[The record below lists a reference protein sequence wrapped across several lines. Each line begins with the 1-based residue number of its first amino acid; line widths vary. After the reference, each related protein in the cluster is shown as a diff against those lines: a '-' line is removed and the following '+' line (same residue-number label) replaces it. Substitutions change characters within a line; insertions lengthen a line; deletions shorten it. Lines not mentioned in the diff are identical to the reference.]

1 MHMKEVLRKDD
12 LKRLEEGLDRTDV
25 AKIITGVRR
34 CGKSTLMLQ
43 FIRRLKDLGVDD
55 SRIFYL
61 NLEDEKAEDIMN
73 HKDLSGAIRSSVSH
87 DERVYVFL
95 DEVQRVDGWERT
107 VNALMVSYDADV
119 YITGSNAFLLS
130 SELSTF
136 ISGRYIEID
145 ILPLS
150 FKEYLEVHGIDEYR
164 DVNTRF
170 EDYLKK
176 GSMPMIDPD
185 SDERFRRDHLIGI
198 CNTVLTKDIAAR
210 NSMIDVSTAYRILK
224 FLFSNVGNVT
234 SGRSIANELHINHAT
249 VSKYLRSIEE
259 AYLFYRVNRFDI
271 VGKKHMNTKE
281 KYYAVD
287 TGLRNAYLGPSKG
300 DDLGRLLENAVYL
313 ELRRRGYSVS
323 VGIYRDLEIDFT
335 ADKGDR
341 REYYQVSLTI
351 MSDETY
357 DREIRPLGS
366 IGDSHP
372 KTVLTLDR
380 VKRQPQNG
388 IVHTNVIDWLLSD

>member
-1 MHMKEVLRKDD
+1 MKEVLRKDD